1 MTRALRARKSRPNYS
16 TLLEIGDEDDAE
28 PSTAMVIDNEVDS
41 GSEFE
46 ADKAEPGSPEDLPED
61 EEIDEDSANDDIE
74 SLTGSDRSVKPLPKS
89 KGQSKAKAKT
99 LKAKTET
106 QPRAGPSLSRG
117 SSNKMYSLPTV
128 SIHHR
133 HRAVPLYFP
142 VKRVDRLTEC
152 AKLFTPS
159 LTTSTNNLT
168 TNMTVQDRVHR
179 GLGYNVGPGPL
190 WEMLEDRAWYK
201 EAIECPMG
209 ETVTEAHCR
218 PRVHT
223 GISLNDG
230 WEVIDEQTAS
240 PFLPFDN
247 VASDDGI
254 LRPSPPVICSFGPH
268 DKQMRV
274 ELPMYATRRISE
286 FISESRAHV
295 FNAGAPVWGLDWCPI
310 HPDERETLS
319 YTEYLAVAPFPSRLH
334 SPNIGAK
341 VARPSKACIQIWSL
355 ASAKGE
361 DDMDDDGEDRGQ
373 MQCALV
379 LCIDVGPAYEL
390 KWCPLPSHDKL
401 GEPGPRKLGLVAG
414 TFEDGSLSIYA
425 VPHPASIAPYGQ
437 ESSLPVYGNIAV
449 FNIKKALETNDP
461 ISRLPTHYFNV
472 HQSAIRALTWIR
484 APPVSTSGISMA
496 QADPTVIASGGHDGM
511 ECITDLRAPQGNIIN
526 RTRDVIPT
534 ATYTVY
540 GGGVVT
546 IDHENT
552 IKAYSA
558 SAGMLGRGHALFE
571 PNGPV
576 WSAHASDFHP
586 QIAVG
591 SADGT
596 CITTNSL
603 RNPRRGGTVPW
614 LVHKIYQL
622 DYNRT
627 SGELR
632 MLEKF
637 APAEP
642 VEKPTTNKAKAKL
655 DARSALM
662 SVATGVWPPIVGVHR
677 VVWNSGNGFN
687 GASLLASGTASGL
700 CRVDNLRGRWIRD
713 RIPYCGIENIRMEDG
728 AAGGD
733 DEEEDMD

>member
-373 MQCALV
+373 MQC
-379 LCIDVGPAYEL
+379 
-390 KWCPLPSHDKL
+390 
-401 GEPGPRKLGLVAG
+401 
-414 TFEDGSLSIYA
+414 
-425 VPHPASIAPYGQ
+425 
-437 ESSLPVYGNIAV
+437 
-449 FNIKKALETNDP
+449 
-461 ISRLPTHYFNV
+461 RLPTHYFNV

-576 WSAHASDFHP
+576 W
-586 QIAVG
+586 
-591 SADGT
+591 
-596 CITTNSL
+596 
-603 RNPRRGGTVPW
+603 
-614 LVHKIYQL
+614 
-622 DYNRT
+622 
-627 SGELR
+627 
-632 MLEKF
+632 
-637 APAEP
+637 EP